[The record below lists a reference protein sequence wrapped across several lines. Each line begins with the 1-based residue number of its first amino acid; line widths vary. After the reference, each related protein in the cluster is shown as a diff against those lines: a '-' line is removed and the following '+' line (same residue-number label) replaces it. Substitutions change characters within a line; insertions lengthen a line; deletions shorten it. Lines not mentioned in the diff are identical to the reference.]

1 MQGREDSAVQSTAED
16 MPGAKSST
24 LLSVTLN
31 WVSVVLGFLGIDT
44 PSCHL
49 ISIWKRKQIYSVKLC
64 LWNITTQLQA
74 TTNDSPC
81 HLFPNLRCWHAYTV
95 GPRKSGTFGRREI
108 RPDLPGFPICE
119 VAWNF
124 GCPFQKRNESP
135 SATSRQFHWKGS
147 PEMGC
152 LLESWKGLFSFE
164 SVLKRTI

>member
-108 RPDLPGFPICE
+108 RPDLRGIME
-119 VAWNF
+119 LWLSLS
-124 GCPFQKRNESP
+124 KKERKP
-135 SATSRQFHWKGS
+135 SARQGNFTERVG
-147 PEMGC
+147 
-152 LLESWKGLFSFE
+152 
-164 SVLKRTI
+164 LKRAVY